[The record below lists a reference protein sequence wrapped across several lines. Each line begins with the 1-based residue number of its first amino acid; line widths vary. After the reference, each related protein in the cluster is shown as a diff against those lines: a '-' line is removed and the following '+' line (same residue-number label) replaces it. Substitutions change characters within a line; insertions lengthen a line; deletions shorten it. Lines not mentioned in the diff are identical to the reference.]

1 LSVTRLNP
9 EDLRR
14 YARRDWAAPERL
26 ARRER
31 ARQPLALKIDIAIAL
46 YEAAKVTNPTWPDEA
61 TRRADFE
68 AHLRLKTLLDEATD
82 VGAR

>member
-1 LSVTRLNP
+1 MTRLDP

-14 YARRDWAAPERL
+14 YAQRDWSAPERL

-31 ARQPLALKIDIAIAL
+31 ARQPTARKVELAIAL
-46 YEAAKVTNPTWPDEA
+46 YEAARATNPGWPDEA

-68 AHLRLKTLLDEATD
+68 AHVRLKALLDEAAD